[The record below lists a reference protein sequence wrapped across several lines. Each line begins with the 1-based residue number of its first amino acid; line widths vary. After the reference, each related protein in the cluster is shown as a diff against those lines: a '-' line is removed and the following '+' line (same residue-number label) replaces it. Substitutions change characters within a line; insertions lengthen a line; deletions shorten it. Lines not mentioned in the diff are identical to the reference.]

1 MEGNLVRL
9 SVEIDEPE
17 FDRAL
22 GDVVRTL
29 AQQVRV
35 PGFRPGKVPRK
46 VLEAR
51 MGGAGALR
59 AEALRESLPDFYAR
73 AVVDTELDPIA
84 QPEIDITGGED
95 GGAVSFDAVV
105 QVRPLVAIPGYDG
118 LQVTL
123 PGLAVS
129 EEEVQSQLDRLRE
142 NDAEL
147 DVVDRPAIDGD
158 LVTIDLH
165 GNDASGA
172 EVVGVDDYLYEVGS
186 RLGGARARRRAA
198 RRQGR
203 RHPRLR
209 RGQPQR
215 ARAERR
221 VPGARQGGQGQEAA
235 RGHRRVGGRELRV
248 RHGGRAAGR
257 HRDPDRPREADAE
270 SDGAAPE
277 DASRPWPELVTDDEV
292 PEVLVDAEVNE
303 RLHDLQHRLEAQKLG
318 LAEYFQAT
326 GTSPDELLAAVR
338 VDAQAAVKADLA
350 LRALVEAEEL
360 TLSDEEL
367 DAEIA
372 TMAERMGTTPA
383 ELRRQLD
390 TAGRT
395 GAVRSELRKG
405 KALEWLLDHV
415 DLFDEEG
422 NPMSRDDLRVDASGE
437 GDSRA
442 ERGERVK
449 MQNPGDPMKA
459 YNYLVPTVIESSNRG
474 ERAYDLYSRLLRERI
489 IFLGTPVDDAV
500 ANLICAQMLFL
511 ESEEPD
517 KDIHL
522 YINSPGGEI
531 TALFAIYDTLKF
543 IKADV
548 STFCFGQAASAAAV
562 LLAAGAKGKRFALPH
577 ARVLLHQPWGGVEG
591 QASDIELQA
600 KEILRMRDLL
610 SGMLAEDT
618 GQTQEKVAQDTDRDF
633 IMTAEEAVTYGVID
647 EVITARTV
655 APLEAIGAA

>member
-22 GDVVRTL
+22 GDVVRSL

-51 MGGAGALR
+51 MGGSGALR

-95 GGAVSFDAVV
+95 EGAVSFDAVV
-105 QVRPLVAIPGYDG
+105 QVRPTVAIPGYDG

-123 PGLAVS
+123 PGLSVT
-129 EEEVQSQLDRLRE
+129 EDEVQSQLDRLRE

-186 RLGGARARRRAA
+186 ASVVPELDAELHGAKAGAILAFDTAHPDDPEQKVAFRVLVKEVKVKKLPEATDEWAA
-198 RRQGR
+198 
-203 RHPRLR
+203 
-209 RGQPQR
+209 
-215 ARAERR
+215 ESSEFET
-221 VPGARQGGQGQEAA
+221 VD
-235 RGHRRVGGRELRV
+235 ELRSDIQT
-248 RHGGRAAGR
+248 RIGRVKLMQTQMALRQKTIEALAG
-257 HRDPDRPREADAE
+257 
-270 SDGAAPE
+270 
-277 DASRPWPELVTDDEV
+277 LVTDDAV

-326 GTSPDELLAAVR
+326 GTTPDELLAAVR

-360 TLSDEEL
+360 TLGDDEL
-367 DAEIA
+367 LAEIV
-372 TMAERMGTTPA
+372 TMAERMGTTPT

-415 DLFDEEG
+415 DLIDEEG
-422 NPMSRDDLRVDASGE
+422 NPMSREDLRVNASEEGE
-437 GDSRA
+437 VEQS
-442 ERGERVK
+442 E
-449 MQNPGDPMKA
+449 
-459 YNYLVPTVIESSNRG
+459 
-474 ERAYDLYSRLLRERI
+474 
-489 IFLGTPVDDAV
+489 
-500 ANLICAQMLFL
+500 
-511 ESEEPD
+511 ESE
-517 KDIHL
+517 
-522 YINSPGGEI
+522 
-531 TALFAIYDTLKF
+531 
-543 IKADV
+543 
-548 STFCFGQAASAAAV
+548 
-562 LLAAGAKGKRFALPH
+562 
-577 ARVLLHQPWGGVEG
+577 
-591 QASDIELQA
+591 
-600 KEILRMRDLL
+600 
-610 SGMLAEDT
+610 
-618 GQTQEKVAQDTDRDF
+618 
-633 IMTAEEAVTYGVID
+633 
-647 EVITARTV
+647 
-655 APLEAIGAA
+655 